1 MTLAELKTLLA
12 TTTLPVVYRA
22 WETDEPSLPYI
33 VFIATGSD
41 NFAADNRVY
50 HKRTPV
56 DVELYTRDKSPDTE
70 ATVEAVLDSVP
81 LVWTKSETYLEDEK
95 CFEIIYGIEV

>member
-1 MTLAELKTLLA
+1 MTHAELKTLLA

-41 NFAADNRVY
+41 NFVADNRVY

-70 ATVEAVLDSVP
+70 FAVEAVLDSVP
-81 LVWTKSETYLEDEK
+81 IVWTKNETYLEDEK